1 MKKLSI
7 IALFCLPFLAMANA
21 KTKVKFFNGKLNA
34 DLKEVKATAKAEGKI
49 FILDFTASW
58 CTPCK
63 WMEETTYNDPN
74 LAEFMSKNCIAVKV
88 DIDDIEGF
96 DLKERYKVEVLPTI
110 IVFDASGKQ
119 LARFNESLGPTKL
132 MEGLKKYTTNL
143 KRPALVPNA
152 EPEIA
157 KIPAPKA
164 TATAPAKVTAPKE
177 KVTYAPG
184 TGLYKVDI
192 SRKINIGF
200 SIQVCS
206 FNQYDNVVKKFDEL
220 KTKFGK
226 AVLLNIEMATG
237 GKPVYKILVGEFKTK
252 EEAEKFKKAKTVD
265 GFVKDLATL
274 K

>member
-1 MKKLSI
+1 MKKLAI
-7 IALFCLPFLAMANA
+7 ITLFCLPFLAMA
-21 KTKVKFFNGKLNA
+21 KTKVKFFSGKLNA

-63 WMEETTYNDPN
+63 WMEETTYNDAP

-96 DLKERYKVEVLPTI
+96 DLKQRYNVEVLPTI

-132 MEGLKKYTTNL
+132 MQGLKKYTTNL
-143 KRPALVPNA
+143 KRPALVPNDDDN
-152 EPEIA
+152 
-157 KIPAPKA
+157 KVV
-164 TATAPAKVTAPKE
+164 TATKAPVKTNIVKE

-192 SRKINIGF
+192 SRKVNTGF

-226 AVLLNIEMATG
+226 SVLLNIEMAAA
-237 GKPVYKILVGEFKTK
+237 GKPVYKILVGEFKSK
-252 EEAEKFKKAKTVD
+252 EEAEKFKKAKGVD

>member
-1 MKKLSI
+1 MRKLSI
-7 IALFCLPFLAMANA
+7 IALFCLSFLAMATA
-21 KTKVKFFNGKLNA
+21 KTKVKFFGGKLNA
-34 DLKEVKATAKAEGKI
+34 DLKEVKALAKSEGKI
-49 FILDFTASW
+49 YFLDFTASW

-63 WMEETTYNDPN
+63 WMEETTYNDPA
-74 LAEFMSKNCIAVKV
+74 LAEFMSKNCIPVKV

-132 MEGLKKYTTNL
+132 MEGLKKVAVSNL
-143 KRPALVPNA
+143 KRPILVQNA
-152 EPEIA
+152 EPEKAVVPVKAAA
-157 KIPAPKA
+157 K
-164 TATAPAKVTAPKE
+164 AKDVPKE

-192 SRKINIGF
+192 SRKVNTGF

-206 FNQYDNVVKKFDEL
+206 FNQYDNVVKKFEEL

-226 AVLLNIEMATG
+226 SVLLNIEMAAA
-237 GKPVYKILVGEFKTK
+237 GKPVYKILIGEFKTK
-252 EEAEKFKKAKTVD
+252 EEAEKFKKAKEVE
-265 GFVKDLATL
+265 GFVKDLSTL

>member
-21 KTKVKFFNGKLNA
+21 KTKVKFFSGKLNA
-34 DLKEVKATAKAEGKI
+34 DLKEVKATAKTEGKI

-63 WMEETTYNDPN
+63 WMEETTYNDAN

-143 KRPALVPNA
+143 KHGPLVPNP

-157 KIPAPKA
+157 KTPAPK
-164 TATAPAKVTAPKE
+164 TPAKVNAPKE

-192 SRKINIGF
+192 SRKINTGF
-200 SIQVCS
+200 SIQVYS

-220 KTKFGK
+220 KTNFGK

-252 EEAEKFKKAKTVD
+252 EEAEKFRKAKTVD
-265 GFVKDLATL
+265 GFVKDLSTL